1 MQKHKT
7 DNKDHLLHI
16 ILLINNSNFM
26 ADFLILDDKKNEN
39 VDNDNNKKI
48 VEKNTSLLERLDDY
62 VVSMQTVKTKEKVI
76 FYRLLSTMT
85 NAWMTVVKSI
95 LVLEKQ
101 EKNPV
106 FKTILWK
113 FAEELKEWKNLSECL
128 ELYPASFAEAE
139 IWIIKSWEKTGQLN
153 NTLVD
158 LANQIEKV
166 ESLSWKI
173 KSAMMYP
180 MFIILVV
187 IGVITIMM
195 TMIVPKLLE
204 IFDDKTALPAS
215 TQALIAISDWFSSYW
230 VIIAI
235 IFIWLYMFL
244 QFWKRTPDGR
254 YIYDNFIMKVPVFW
268 WITRKL
274 ILSKFSRIFS
284 WLTSSWVSV
293 VESLK
298 ITSTALGNEVYKQRL
313 LLLSEDIA
321 SWIKMWESLEWDKLF
336 PEMMVQMIQVWEQT
350 AKLDQT
356 ILKIADFYDDEVD
369 NTIGVL
375 NKLLEPFIIVTLAVI
390 VWFIAMAIM
399 QPIMNL
405 ANTVAD

>member
-1 MQKHKT
+1 
-7 DNKDHLLHI
+7 
-16 ILLINNSNFM
+16 M
-26 ADFLILDDKKNEN
+26 ADFLILDEEQNKK
-39 VDNDNNKKI
+39 NDNN
-48 VEKNTSLLERLDDY
+48 VNNKNKPLESLNFIDKLNNLLIW
-62 VVSMQTVKTKEKVI
+62 MQSIKTKEKVI

-95 LVLEKQ
+95 LVLESQ

-106 FKTILWK
+106 FKNVLVR
-113 FAEELKEWKNLSECL
+113 FAGELKEWKNLSECM
-128 ELYPASFAEAE
+128 ELYPASFTEAE

-153 NTLVD
+153 WVLVD

-166 ESLSWKI
+166 ESLNWKI

-187 IGVITIMM
+187 IWVISVMM
-195 TMIVPKLLE
+195 TLVVPKLLD
-204 IFDDKTALPAS
+204 IFDDKSSLPAT
-215 TQALIAISDWFSSYW
+215 TQTLIAISDWFRSYW
-230 VIIAI
+230 LLWIII
-235 IFIWLYMFL
+235 IVWIYAFV
-244 QFWKRTPDGR
+244 QFWKKTPEWK
-254 YIYDNFIMKVPVFW
+254 YMYDDFLMKVPIFW

-274 ILSKFSRIFS
+274 ILSKFARVFS
-284 WLTSSWVSV
+284 GLTSSWVSV

-298 ITSTALGNEVYKQRL
+298 ITSSAVWNEVYKQRL

-321 SWIKMWESLEWDKLF
+321 SWIKMWESLDGDKLF

-350 AKLDQT
+350 AKLDKT

-369 NTIGVL
+369 NTIWVL

-405 ANTVAD
+405 ADTVAT

>member
-1 MQKHKT
+1 
-7 DNKDHLLHI
+7 
-16 ILLINNSNFM
+16 M
-26 ADFLILDDKKNEN
+26 ADFLILDDNKNEW
-39 VDNDNNKKI
+39 NDNNVKNVKK
-48 VEKNTSLLERLDDY
+48 VVNSGNLLDKLNDY
-62 VVSMQTVKTKEKVI
+62 VVSMQSVKTQEKVI

-106 FKTILWK
+106 FKKILAR
-113 FAEELKEWKNLSECL
+113 FAGELKEWKNLSECL
-128 ELYPASFAEAE
+128 EIYPSSFSEAE
-139 IWIIKSWEKTGQLN
+139 IWIIKSWEKTWQLN
-153 NTLVD
+153 GILVD
-158 LANQIEKV
+158 LADQIEKV
-166 ESLSWKI
+166 ESLNWKI

-187 IGVITIMM
+187 IGVIAVMM
-195 TMIVPKLLE
+195 IVIVPKLLD
-204 IFDDKTALPAS
+204 IFDDKSALPAS
-215 TQALIAISDWFSSYW
+215 TKTLIALSDGFRSYW
-230 VIIAI
+230 LLFII
-235 IFIWLYMFL
+235 IFVGVYFFI
-244 QFWKRTPDGR
+244 QFWKKTPDGK
-254 YIYDNFIMKVPVFW
+254 YMYDNFIMKIPVFW

-274 ILSKFSRIFS
+274 ILSKFARVFS
-284 WLTSSWVSV
+284 WLTASWVSV

-298 ITSTALGNEVYKQRL
+298 ITSTAVWNEVYKQRL

-336 PEMMVQMIQVWEQT
+336 PEMMIQMIQVWEQT

-369 NTIGVL
+369 NTIWVL
-375 NKLLEPFIIVTLAVI
+375 NKLLEPFIIVTLAII

-405 ANTVAD
+405 ADTVSTW

>member
-1 MQKHKT
+1 
-7 DNKDHLLHI
+7 
-16 ILLINNSNFM
+16 M
-26 ADFLILDDKKNEN
+26 ADFLILDEEQNKKNDNN
-39 VDNDNNKKI
+39 VDNKNKPLESLNFIDKLNN
-48 VEKNTSLLERLDDY
+48 LLIW
-62 VVSMQTVKTKEKVI
+62 MQSIKTKEKVI

-85 NAWMTVVKSI
+85 NAWMTVIKSI
-95 LVLEKQ
+95 LVLESQ

-106 FKTILWK
+106 FKNVLVR
-113 FAEELKEWKNLSECL
+113 FAGELKEWKNLSECM
-128 ELYPASFAEAE
+128 ELYPASFTEAE

-153 NTLVD
+153 WVLVD

-166 ESLSWKI
+166 ESLNWKI

-187 IGVITIMM
+187 IWVISVMM
-195 TMIVPKLLE
+195 TLVVPKLLD
-204 IFDDKTALPAS
+204 IFDDKSNLPAT
-215 TQALIAISDWFSSYW
+215 TQTLIAISDWFRSYW
-230 VIIAI
+230 LLWIII
-235 IFIWLYMFL
+235 IVWIYAFV
-244 QFWKRTPDGR
+244 QFWKKTPEWK
-254 YIYDNFIMKVPVFW
+254 YMYDDFLMKVPIFW

-274 ILSKFSRIFS
+274 ILSKFARVFS
-284 WLTSSWVSV
+284 GLTSSWVSV

-298 ITSTALGNEVYKQRL
+298 ITSSAVWNEVYKQRL

-321 SWIKMWESLEWDKLF
+321 SWIKMWESLDGDKLF

-350 AKLDQT
+350 AKLDKT

-369 NTIGVL
+369 NTIWVL

-405 ANTVAD
+405 ADTVAT

>member
-1 MQKHKT
+1 
-7 DNKDHLLHI
+7 
-16 ILLINNSNFM
+16 M
-26 ADFLILDDKKNEN
+26 ADFLILDEEQNKK
-39 VDNDNNKKI
+39 NDNN
-48 VEKNTSLLERLDDY
+48 VNNKNKPLESLNFIDKLNNLLIW
-62 VVSMQTVKTKEKVI
+62 MQSIKTKEKVI

-95 LVLEKQ
+95 LVLESQ

-106 FKTILWK
+106 FKNVLVR
-113 FAEELKEWKNLSECL
+113 FSDELKEWKNLSECM
-128 ELYPASFAEAE
+128 ELYPASFTEAE
-139 IWIIKSWEKTGQLN
+139 IWIVKSWEKTGQLN
-153 NTLVD
+153 WVLVD

-166 ESLSWKI
+166 ESLNWKI

-187 IGVITIMM
+187 IWVISVMM
-195 TMIVPKLLE
+195 TLVVPKLLD
-204 IFDDKTALPAS
+204 IFDDKSSLPAT
-215 TQALIAISDWFSSYW
+215 TQTLIAISDWFRSYW
-230 VIIAI
+230 LLWIII
-235 IFIWLYMFL
+235 IVWIYAFV
-244 QFWKRTPDGR
+244 QFWKKTPEWK
-254 YIYDNFIMKVPVFW
+254 YMYDDFLMKVPIFW

-274 ILSKFSRIFS
+274 ILSKFARVFS
-284 WLTSSWVSV
+284 GLTSSWVSV

-298 ITSTALGNEVYKQRL
+298 ITSSAVWNEVYKQRL

-321 SWIKMWESLEWDKLF
+321 SWIKMWESLDGDKLF
-336 PEMMVQMIQVWEQT
+336 PEMMVQMIKVWEQT
-350 AKLDQT
+350 AKLDKT

-369 NTIGVL
+369 NTIWVL

-405 ANTVAD
+405 ADTVAT